1 MFLRVEMDTDHR
13 FTLANLLVF
22 GDQDPE
28 KSAIESPGCHP
39 LTYREFRE
47 MIRSAVRMLN
57 NLGFCRNDRL
67 AIISP
72 AGPGT
77 AVCIIAVMAGFTAVP
92 LNPQS
97 TGREFS
103 EIFNR
108 LRITAIIIQRDYATP
123 ARSVARERKIPV
135 IDLVPV
141 TDTAGRFTLLPE
153 APQECDDPEFALP
166 SDTAC
171 ILLTSGTT
179 AESKVIPISQ
189 KQISLSRTR
198 SGFFQGLT
206 PDDRCLHIIPYYHGM
221 GIGAALLSPLITG
234 GTVICTR
241 DFIPS
246 DFYSLVMTCRPT
258 HYAAGPAVQRGILRE
273 LKKLPPGA
281 LRVHSLK
288 YIRSG
293 SGFLPQDIRAEL
305 ESVLNVPVVEAY
317 GMSETGTVAINIPQ
331 KKGSVGLPFVESL
344 RIVDEK
350 GHELGPAMTGE
361 IVIRDPAVF
370 SGYENAPEETRAAFV
385 NGWFRTGDMG
395 YLDSDGYLFLNGR
408 KKELINKGGEK
419 ISPAEID
426 TVLMSHPMVIEAMA
440 FPVSDPVFG
449 EDIGALVIRKHESL
463 SEETLRRYLLD
474 HLTLSK
480 LPWRIYFVD
489 QIPKTPSGKPIRYEA
504 TRRYPKDTK
513 Q

>member
-1 MFLRVEMDTDHR
+1 MPSNHPV
-13 FTLANLLVF
+13 A
-22 GDQDPE
+22 
-28 KSAIESPGCHP
+28 HP

-72 AGPGT
+72 AGPET
-77 AVCIIAVMAGFTAVP
+77 AVCIIAVMAGFTAVS
-92 LNPQS
+92 LNPQF

-108 LRITAIIIQRDYATP
+108 LRIKAIIIQRDLATT
-123 ARSVARERKIPV
+123 ARAVATERKIPV

-141 TDTAGRFTLLPE
+141 TDTAGQFTLLPE
-153 APQECDDPEFALP
+153 APQECDNPEFAVP

-179 AESKVIPISQ
+179 AESKVIPVSQ

-221 GIGAALLSPLITG
+221 GIGAALLSPLIAG
-234 GTVICTR
+234 GYR
-241 DFIPS
+241 DMHEELYPGRFLFPCH
-246 DFYSLVMTCRPT
+246 DLPANPLCCR
-258 HYAAGPAVQRGILRE
+258 ACGPAGH
-273 LKKLPPGA
+273 PPGTEKAASGA
-281 LRVHSLK
+281 LEVHSLQ

-293 SGFLPQDIRAEL
+293 SGFLPLDIRTEL

-317 GMSETGTVAINIPQ
+317 GMSETGTVAINIPP
-331 KKGSVGLPFVESL
+331 KKGSVGIPFIESL
-344 RIVDEK
+344 RIIDHK
-350 GHELGPAMTGE
+350 GHELGPSMTGE

-395 YLDSDGYLFLNGR
+395 YLDSDGYLFLTGVG
-408 KKELINKGGEK
+408 KEMINKGGEK

-426 TVLMSHPMVIEAMA
+426 TVLMSHPLVIEAMA

-449 EDIGALVIRKHESL
+449 EDIGALVIREHESL
-463 SEETLRRYLLD
+463 SEDTLRRYLLD

-480 LPWRIYFVD
+480 LPRRIYFVD
-489 QIPKTPSGKPIRYEA
+489 RIPKTPSGKPIRGEA
-504 TRRYPKDTK
+504 TRRYPTDTK

>member
-28 KSAIESPGCHP
+28 KNAIESPGCHP

-72 AGPGT
+72 AGPET

-92 LNPQS
+92 LNPQF

-108 LRITAIIIQRDYATP
+108 LRIKAIIIQRDLATT

-141 TDTAGRFTLLPE
+141 TDTAGLFTLLPE
-153 APQECDDPEFALP
+153 APQECDNPEFAVP

-179 AESKVIPISQ
+179 AESKVIPVSQ

-221 GIGAALLSPLITG
+221 GIGAALLSPLIAG

-241 DFIPS
+241 NFIPG
-246 DFYSLVMTCRPT
+246 DFYSLVMTCPAYPLCCR
-258 HYAAGPAVQRGILRE
+258 ACGPAGHSPGIKKAASRGTQ
-273 LKKLPPGA
+273 GA
-281 LRVHSLK
+281 FPEVHPIGFWISS
-288 YIRSG
+288 SG
-293 SGFLPQDIRAEL
+293 YSHGTRIGPECSGGR
-305 ESVLNVPVVEAY
+305 
-317 GMSETGTVAINIPQ
+317 
-331 KKGSVGLPFVESL
+331 SL
-344 RIVDEK
+344 RHV
-350 GHELGPAMTGE
+350 
-361 IVIRDPAVF
+361 R
-370 SGYENAPEETRAAFV
+370 NR
-385 NGWFRTGDMG
+385 
-395 YLDSDGYLFLNGR
+395 NGR
-408 KKELINKGGEK
+408 HQYSPEK
-419 ISPAEID
+419 RDRSESP
-426 TVLMSHPMVIEAMA
+426 SSNH
-440 FPVSDPVFG
+440 
-449 EDIGALVIRKHESL
+449 
-463 SEETLRRYLLD
+463 
-474 HLTLSK
+474 
-480 LPWRIYFVD
+480 
-489 QIPKTPSGKPIRYEA
+489 SG
-504 TRRYPKDTK
+504 
-513 Q
+513 